1 MRAWWDKAASRVPGN
16 RAQKFRDETA
26 AAAKPEP
33 PVANSRRPKLGTIP
47 RDLLTLAD
55 YAARAR
61 DHIDPPVW
69 EWLEGGSGSLDSL
82 EANRAAF
89 RRHAIYNRLL
99 VDCRHGSTRTCLLG
113 MEMAHPIV
121 LAPIGFQKVVHAEG
135 ELATAAGAIDTL
147 MVVSTLT
154 SQPVADIARV
164 AAGPLWFQ
172 VYFQPERGQTL
183 KLVRGAEAA
192 GVRGLVVTL
201 DTAVKPQG
209 LSAQKAGFSMPP
221 GVQAVHV
228 QGFEPS
234 SPIRLGD
241 DDSLVFQGIMSLAPR
256 LDDLKWLREQTRLPL
271 FAKGVSHPDDARM
284 LLAAGCDG
292 LVVSNH
298 GGRALEAAPATLDVL
313 QDIRAAVG
321 SGVPILLD
329 GGVRSGADVF
339 KALALGADAVMVGRP
354 QMHALAVA
362 GSLGVA
368 HMLKL
373 LREDLEVV
381 MALAGCPTIAGI
393 GGSALLRRG
402 PA

>member
-1 MRAWWDKAASRVPGN
+1 MRAWWNKAARRVPDS
-16 RAQKFRDETA
+16 RTQA
-26 AAAKPEP
+26 APAEPADAATPEQP
-33 PVANSRRPKLGTIP
+33 DANSRRPKLETIP
-47 RDLLTLAD
+47 RDLLTLSD
-55 YAARAR
+55 YAALAR
-61 DHIDPPVW
+61 DYIDPPVW
-69 EWLEGGSGSLDSL
+69 EWLEGGSGSLDAL
-82 EANRAAF
+82 DANRAAF

-99 VDCRHGSTRTCLLG
+99 VDCRHGSTRTRLLG
-113 MEMAHPIV
+113 LELAHPIA
-121 LAPIGFQKVVHAEG
+121 LAPIGFQAAVHAEG
-135 ELATAAGAIDTL
+135 EIATAAGAIDTL

-154 SQPVADIARV
+154 SQPIREIARA

-172 VYFQPERGQTL
+172 VYFQPERAQTL
-183 KLVRGAEAA
+183 KLVRVAEAA
-192 GVRGLVVTL
+192 GVRGIVVTI
-201 DTAVKPQG
+201 DTPVKPQG
-209 LSAQKAGFSMPP
+209 LSAQKAGFSMPA
-221 GVQAVHV
+221 GVRAVHA

-234 SPIRLGD
+234 SPIRLAD
-241 DDSLVFQGIMSLAPR
+241 NDSLVFQGIMSLAPR
-256 LDDLKWLREQTRLPL
+256 FDDLKWLREQTRLPL
-271 FAKGVSHPDDARM
+271 LAKGVGHPDDAKM

-313 QDIRAAVG
+313 HAIRAAAG
-321 SGVPILLD
+321 KDVPILFD

-381 MALAGCPTIAGI
+381 MALAGCPTLADI
-393 GGSALLRRG
+393 GSSALLRR
-402 PA
+402 